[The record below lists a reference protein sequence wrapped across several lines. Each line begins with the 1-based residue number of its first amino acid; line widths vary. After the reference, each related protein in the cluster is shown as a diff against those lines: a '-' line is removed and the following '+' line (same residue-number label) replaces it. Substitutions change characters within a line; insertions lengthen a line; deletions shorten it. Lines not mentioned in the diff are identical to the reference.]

1 MLEWGGVGMEWG
13 GVGMESQGTPNREIG
28 LGFVSCSC
36 RATEQMINFGADPIR
51 GGVSGALGAIGLN
64 MGVPDEACLK
74 SILLKEKH
82 AFLKSGPFGNMFGF
96 SW

>member
-51 GGVSGALGAIGLN
+51 GG
-64 MGVPDEACLK
+64 
-74 SILLKEKH
+74 
-82 AFLKSGPFGNMFGF
+82 FLVRCGF
-96 SW
+96 